1 MRIDLETS
9 QHHLGWD
16 DLSARVRLAE
26 DAGFEGVWVFD
37 HFKPLYGSSKGPC
50 FEGWSLLA
58 AIAAMTERIRLGAL
72 VTGVTYRHP
81 SVLAAQAVTVDHISG
96 GRLELAVGAAWHD
109 GEHREL
115 GIEFP
120 SAPERI
126 ARLEDALRI
135 FKLLMTEDGVSY
147 DGHHFSLRNATY
159 DPKPVQEPHPPI
171 WVGGGGERKMLPLI
185 GREADVWHAFGGP
198 SALKRKGAIVDR
210 AATDAGRNPSAITRS
225 TSLSISEP
233 WDEVRRRADE
243 LRAGGFTL
251 LIVSWPSEGQTRL
264 EEFIEK
270 VMPELQEL

>member
-9 QHHLGWD
+9 QHHLGWNE
-16 DLSARVRLAE
+16 LSGRVRLAE

-37 HFKPLYGSSKGPC
+37 HFKPLYGSPKGPC

-58 AIAAMTERIRLGAL
+58 AIAAMTDRIRFGTL

-120 SAPERI
+120 PAPERI
-126 ARLEDALRI
+126 GRLEDALKI
-135 FKLLMTEDGVSY
+135 FKLLMTQDGVSY
-147 DGHHFSLRNATY
+147 DGRHFSLRNATY
-159 DPKPVQEPHPPI
+159 DPKPVQKPHPPI
-171 WVGGGGERKMLPLI
+171 WVGGGGERKMLPLV
-185 GREADVWHAFGGP
+185 GREADVWHGFGGP
-198 SALKRKGAIVDR
+198 ALLARKAAIIDR
-210 AATDAGRNPSAITRS
+210 AATDAGRDPAAIVRS
-225 TSLSISEP
+225 TSLSISES
-233 WDEVRRRADE
+233 WDQVRRRAED
-243 LRAGGFTL
+243 LRAAGFTI
-251 LIVSWPSEGQTRL
+251 LIVSWPSEGQARL

-270 VMPELQEL
+270 VMPELRGL